1 MPYEYSLI
9 RAIDPF
15 ASTFCSF
22 VFSFFRSPAS
32 LLSSPLS
39 LFQKSV
45 DIAHLLVALACAY
58 DLCCVAFMLISYGE

>member
-1 MPYEYSLI
+1 MNILSLGPLI
-9 RAIDPF
+9 PLLQLSVF
-15 ASTFCSF
+15 F

-58 DLCCVAFMLISYGE
+58 DLCFVAFMLIAYGE